1 MASVSGKAITFTYQV
16 GAGHESSDLVYTAT
30 NAFTAGTHIRD
41 EAGNDANRTLPD
53 IATFTNNNAIKVDG
67 IVPADFPTGTVVTVG
82 DSVVTGYL
90 NEDNTAIKV
99 TVPIANDASLENGK
113 VQIQAKIGA
122 NNYANIGSA
131 CDHNQWRFGE

>member
-1 MASVSGKAITFTYQV
+1 MRLLRG
-16 GAGHESSDLVYTAT
+16 
-30 NAFTAGTHIRD
+30 HIRD

-53 IATFTNNNAIKVDG
+53 IATFTGNNAIKIDG
-67 IVPADFPTGTVVTVG
+67 IVPADFQTGTVVTVG

-131 CDHNQWRFGE
+131 VTITNGDLGVIRSLQFLKAT